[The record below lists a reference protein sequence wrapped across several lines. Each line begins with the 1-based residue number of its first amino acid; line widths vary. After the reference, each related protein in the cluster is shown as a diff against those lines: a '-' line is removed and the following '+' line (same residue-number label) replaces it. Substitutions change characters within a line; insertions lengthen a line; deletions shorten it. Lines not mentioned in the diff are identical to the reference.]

1 MTSTVR
7 RLSNSCVPSMIFR
20 NRRIQCAQQGARRGW
35 RINVINRRSKT
46 TLSALALL
54 ACLSL
59 ASANAPSTQPAPR
72 GGATITGK
80 VTAASEVPLSEMVV
94 FLERATDAPLSE
106 PSTADVPPPAIVR
119 QKGAKFDPPLLV
131 VSVGQAVSFLN
142 DEDKPVEH
150 NVFSNAPAKKFDLG
164 LYPPSQSKSI
174 TFDKPGAVFIYC
186 SIHRFMDGVVYVCP
200 TRFHSRVGED
210 GSYRIENVP
219 PGMYRLKTW
228 QRRKR
233 FSEKSEPL
241 EVKDATPQAVN
252 LELKRP

>member
-1 MTSTVR
+1 V
-7 RLSNSCVPSMIFR
+7 F
-20 NRRIQCAQQGARRGW
+20 NRRA
-35 RINVINRRSKT
+35 KT
-46 TLSALALL
+46 ISTALALL

-72 GGATITGK
+72 AGATISGK

-94 FLERATDAPLSE
+94 FLERATEAPVSE
-106 PSTADVPPPAIVR
+106 PSAAELPPPAVVR
-119 QKGAKFDPPLLV
+119 QKGAKFDPPLIV

-164 LYPPSQSKSI
+164 LYPPCQSKAV
-174 TFDKPGAVFIYC
+174 TFDKAGAVFIYC

-200 TRFHSRVGED
+200 TPFHSRVRED
-210 GSYRIENVP
+210 GSYAIENVP

-233 FSEKSEPL
+233 FAEKSEPL
-241 EVKDATPQAVN
+241 DVKDATAQSVN